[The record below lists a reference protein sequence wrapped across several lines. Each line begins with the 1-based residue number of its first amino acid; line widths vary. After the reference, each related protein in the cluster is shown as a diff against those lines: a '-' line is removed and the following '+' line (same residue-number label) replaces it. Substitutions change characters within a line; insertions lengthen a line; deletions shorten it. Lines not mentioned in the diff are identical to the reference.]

1 MASTFVGT
9 LLYLSPERITGEAFS
24 YPSDIWSWGISMIY
38 LATGHLDLP
47 KDYWA
52 MLNWVKL
59 PSPTLDRTVFPA
71 SLCDFV
77 DACLI
82 KNPQARWTAAD
93 LLKHPF
99 LLETDPPN
107 TPHTQLWPFSAGRDP
122 DPKELDLLVTAVSD
136 HYYWTPAEAEA
147 AARAGSSAPLASPA
161 PSRQARTA
169 FTLSQLDLQ
178 RIQHLAQQMAWNV
191 KPVQE
196 AFEQRLLARKE
207 PASSSSKSD
216 PLRGSGSFSASNT
229 PQSAAEAAAFL
240 RRARKHSVTMDH
252 DPQFNGSMDFSSPSS
267 SASPPHSA
275 TAAAS
280 PTPIS
285 TSFSHMQLYSNS
297 NTPSSAAAQAA
308 AGKNGAG
315 GAGVSVGAG
324 SWAMGSTGR
333 ILHTSSRHRRPDDS
347 DSSTSE
353 MSDDQFSPPPPAR
366 HTHHTAAAAT
376 RARGASAPAAS
387 VSGFD
392 ANAPIRQIRRDSG
405 ASGNGVSGIGSGGA
419 IPASSYTSPSKSSSS
434 SSRSKGPNVALS
446 LGKQLEEL
454 AEEDSD

>member
-1 MASTFVGT
+1 
-9 LLYLSPERITGEAFS
+9 
-24 YPSDIWSWGISMIY
+24 
-38 LATGHLDLP
+38 
-47 KDYWA
+47 

-59 PSPTLDRTVFPA
+59 PSPTLDRAVFPA
-71 SLCDFV
+71 TLCDFV

-82 KNPQARWTAAD
+82 KDPQTRATASD

-99 LLETDPPN
+99 LLERDPPN

-136 HYYWTPAEAEA
+136 HYYLTPAEAEA
-147 AARAGSSAPLASPA
+147 AARAGSSNPLASPA

-207 PASSSSKSD
+207 TTSTSASDS
-216 PLRGSGSFSASNT
+216 LRGSGSFSSGHSSNA
-229 PQSAAEAAAFL
+229 PQTAAEAVAFL

-267 SASPPHSA
+267 SSSSASPPHHSA
-275 TAAAS
+275 SHHFASPNAAAAAAA
-280 PTPIS
+280 PAPIH

-297 NTPSSAAAQAA
+297 STPSSAAAQAA
-308 AGKNGAG
+308 AAKNGAG
-315 GAGVSVGAG
+315 AGVAVGSG

-333 ILHTSSRHRRPDDS
+333 VLHTSSRHRRPDDS

-353 MSDDQFSPPPPAR
+353 MSDDQFSPPPAAR
-366 HTHHTAAAAT
+366 HHHHAAAT
-376 RARGASAPAAS
+376 RARGSS
-387 VSGFD
+387 VPTATVPTFD

-405 ASGNGVSGIGSGGA
+405 AA
-419 IPASSYTSPSKSSSS
+419 IPAASYTSPSKSSSS
-434 SSRSKGPNVALS
+434 RNKGPNVALS